1 MFQNNMK
8 GIDMENVYVPTIG
21 LKLDRASLKLIKNK
35 LKQLDQQ
42 TAQNIK
48 RLKEEQH
55 AWEDEFVS
63 AGNRGDN

>member
-1 MFQNNMK
+1 MK

-55 AWEDEFVS
+55 AWADEFVS